1 MTLLAMSR
9 KGCSPRLRKVPE
21 RHSRLPGVALRM
33 HLCPAELKR
42 GRAHLPQPADVFVTH
57 IKPGEVDAVMS
68 EIAAQGSVH
77 RIHALVSGQV
87 MALAD

>member
-1 MTLLAMSR
+1 M
-9 KGCSPRLRKVPE
+9 
-21 RHSRLPGVALRM
+21 PGVALSQ

-42 GRAHLPQPADVFVTH
+42 ELALLPQPADVFVTH
-57 IKPGEVDAVMS
+57 LQPGEVDAVMS
-68 EIAAQGSVH
+68 EIAAQGSAH